1 MDGIEKELIRPFL
14 RFFFFRTA
22 ARFKKLR
29 MFYLLE
35 GKTVESLFEKED
47 AEVKERLKRY
57 LATV

>member
-1 MDGIEKELIRPFL
+1 
-14 RFFFFRTA
+14 
-22 ARFKKLR
+22 